1 MASSKAAKTTSK
13 AEAKSLEEQLLDIQ
27 SELLE
32 AKKSHRAGELV
43 NPRVIGGYRKQVA
56 RIKTQMSLKAKENK

>member
-1 MASSKAAKTTSK
+1 MASSKATKTTSK
-13 AEAKSLEEQLLDIQ
+13 VEAKSLEEQLLDIQ
-27 SELLE
+27 SEMLE